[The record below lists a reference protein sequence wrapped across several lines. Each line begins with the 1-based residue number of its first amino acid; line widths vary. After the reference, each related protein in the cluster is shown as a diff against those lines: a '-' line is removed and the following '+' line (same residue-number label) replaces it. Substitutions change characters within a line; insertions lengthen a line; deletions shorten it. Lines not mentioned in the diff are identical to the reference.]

1 MTIAKEH
8 VNKLINEN
16 SPYLLQHAH
25 NPVNWYPWCDEAFVK
40 AQDEDKPIFLSIGYS
55 CCHWCHVME
64 KESFEDNEVAEI
76 LNKYYISIKVDREE
90 RPDIDSVYM
99 KFCQAYSGSG
109 GWPLSILMTP
119 DKKPFFA
126 ATYIPKHS
134 KYGLAGFVELLD
146 SIKETWEL
154 NRDEVLI
161 AGNKAQEAL
170 IKSEKLDIKSINE
183 DKFIDKVMRNL
194 YNAADFKYGGFGDKP
209 KFPAPHNL
217 LFLLRYWKKHGNERL
232 LKIIEKTLDSMYK
245 GGIFDHLGFGFCRY
259 SVDEKWLVPH
269 FEKML
274 YDNALLS
281 YTYCEAYEATKNP
294 LYKRITENISTYILR
309 DMTAHDGGF
318 YCAEDAD
325 SEGIEGKFYVFS
337 PDEVRS
343 VLGEEDGERYCN
355 LFDITEKGNFEGQNI
370 PNLINTSLGEFCTCA
385 IEMEVN
391 NLREKLYRFRE
402 KRVHPFKDD
411 KILTSWNGLMIASLS
426 YVGRVLDNKNYI
438 DQSEKAVKFI
448 LENLSND
455 ERRLLARYRNGETVN
470 LGILDDYSFF
480 IWGVIELYLSTFKV
494 EYLEKAIE
502 LTDKMIELFWD
513 EDSHGFYLYGNDSEE
528 LIVRPKEL
536 YDGAI
541 PSGNSVS
548 AHILLKLYNITGTS
562 KYLDKAED
570 LFKAFGSKAE
580 NTPTAYTFYASSLMT
595 KNTPGSQIVLCG
607 NVEDDEI
614 QRMLKVCYKTYDPFR
629 IVVIS
634 DGDDKLKALC
644 PMLSDKTQI
653 EGKAT
658 AYVCKNYSCK
668 KPVTCVDELEKLL
681 NE

>member
-8 VNKLINEN
+8 VNKLIHEN

-25 NPVNWYPWCDEAFVK
+25 NPVNWYPWCEEAFIK
-40 AQDEDKPIFLSIGYS
+40 ATEEDKPIFLSIGYS

-64 KESFEDNEVAEI
+64 KESFEDEEVAEI
-76 LNKYYISIKVDREE
+76 LNKHYISIKVDREE

-154 NRDEVLI
+154 KREEVLN
-161 AGNKAQEAL
+161 AGDKAQEAL
-170 IKSEKLDIKSINE
+170 IRSEKLDIKSINE
-183 DKFIDKVMRNL
+183 DKFIDEVMKNL
-194 YNAADFKYGGFGDKP
+194 YNVADFKNGGFGDKP

-217 LFLLRYWKKHGNERL
+217 LFLLRYWKKTKDENL
-232 LKIIEKTLDSMYK
+232 LKIIEKTLESMYR
-245 GGIFDHLGFGFCRY
+245 GGIFDHLGFGFSRY

-281 YTYCEAYEATKNP
+281 YTYCEAYEATKDT
-294 LYKRITENISTYILR
+294 LYKKFTENIFTYILR
-309 DMTAHDGGF
+309 DMTSHDGGF
-318 YCAEDAD
+318 YSAEDAD
-325 SEGIEGKFYVFS
+325 SEGVEGKFYVFS
-337 PDEVRS
+337 PDEVKS
-343 VLGEEDGERYCN
+343 ALGEEDGERYCK
-355 LFDITEKGNFEGQNI
+355 LFDITEKGNFEGKNI
-370 PNLINTSLGEFCTCA
+370 PNLINSTLSEL
-385 IEMEVN
+385 N
-391 NLREKLYRFRE
+391 NHEIDTLREKLYRFRE

-411 KILTSWNGLMIASLS
+411 KILTSWNGLMIASLA
-426 YVGRVLDNKNYI
+426 YAGRVFHNKDYI
-438 DQSEKAVKFI
+438 NQSEKAVKFI
-448 LENLSND
+448 IDNLSNQ
-455 ERRLLARYRNGETVN
+455 EGRLFASYRNGETNN

-480 IWGVIELYLSTFKV
+480 IWGLIEVYLSNFKIP
-494 EYLEKAIE
+494 YLEKAIE
-502 LTDKMIELFWD
+502 LTEKMIELFWD

-536 YDGAI
+536 YDGSV

-548 AHILLKLYNITGTS
+548 AHILLKLYNITGTTE
-562 KYLDKAED
+562 YLEKAED
-570 LFKAFGSKAE
+570 LFKAFGSTAE
-580 NTPTAYTFYASSLMT
+580 DTPTAYTFFASSLMT
-595 KNTPGSQIVLCG
+595 KNTPGSQIILCG
-607 NVEDDEI
+607 NIEDNEI
-614 QRMLKVCYKTYDPFR
+614 QRMLKVCYKTYNPFR
-629 IVVIS
+629 IVLVS

-644 PMLSDKTQI
+644 PMLGDKAQI

-658 AYVCKNYSCK
+658 AYVCKNYSCM

-681 NE
+681 ND